1 MEREGAKYTN
11 SNSNISWEKLP
22 SMNFLQCFDS
32 TSEGG
37 RRSRP
42 NHRLAIIRH
51 SLNVPVTYNEYTF
64 YLTFIRNHHRAAT
77 GARYNLLS
85 EQSKADIAIRV
96 NHHTAT
102 GNHMPS
108 HSLTC
113 HPAAV
118 TSRLY
123 PSRSWY
129 SIYQP
134 RRDARL
140 SWPGWWLR
148 TYIPR

>member
-108 HSLTC
+108 HSLTATRQRWL
-113 HPAAV
+113 PAFTPAEAG
-118 TSRLY
+118 TQSTN
-123 PSRSWY
+123 
-129 SIYQP
+129 
-134 RRDARL
+134 
-140 SWPGWWLR
+140 PGGMQGWVDLGGG
-148 TYIPR
+148 